1 MKVARMFPWLSFL
14 CLCGCD
20 APAAPSGSGMSSSAP
35 PAASQTG
42 SAAAPGDEA
51 AWLLAGSD
59 DERFARVAK
68 HLRGFDVAMAETG
81 YRYSELYWAGK
92 DRNWEY
98 ADYQLRK
105 IQTAVANGVERRP
118 RREAS
123 ARMLEGAV
131 TVVKDAIAKR
141 DGAAFDTAFGTLTET
156 CNACHQAEKM
166 RFVRVAPPSVRTS
179 VVVAPA
185 EGSP

>member
-1 MKVARMFPWLSFL
+1 MKITTTSLWLSLL
-14 CLCGCD
+14 CFCACD
-20 APAAPSGSGMSSSAP
+20 PPATPSGPGTSSAAPAASP
-35 PAASQTG
+35 TG

-51 AWLLAGSD
+51 AWLLAGSQ
-59 DERFARVAK
+59 DERFAKVAK

-105 IQTAVANGVERRP
+105 IQTTIANGVERRP
-118 RREAS
+118 RRAAS
-123 ARMLEGAV
+123 ARMLDGAV
-131 TVVKDAIAKR
+131 TAVKDAIAKR
-141 DGAAFDTAFGTLTET
+141 DGAALDTAFGTLTET
-156 CNACHQAEKM
+156 CNACHRAEKM
-166 RFVRVAPPSVRTS
+166 GFVRVAPPSVRTS